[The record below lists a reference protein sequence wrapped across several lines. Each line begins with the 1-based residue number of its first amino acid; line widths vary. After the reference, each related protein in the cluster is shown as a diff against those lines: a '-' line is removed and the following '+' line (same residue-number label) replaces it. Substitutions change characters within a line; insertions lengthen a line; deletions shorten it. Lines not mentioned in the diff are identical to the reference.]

1 MSIHPTALVH
11 RQAVVP
17 ASAKV
22 GPYCS
27 IGAGVV
33 LGEDC
38 ELISHVVLEGHTRI
52 GARNRIFPFVCLGFE
67 PQVLKYEEADAR
79 VEIGSDNILRE
90 NVTIS
95 RGIAGK
101 GVTRV
106 GDYCLLMAYVHIGHD
121 SQVGSHCILPNGAAL
136 GGHVIVEDFASASA
150 LGPVHQSCRIGTYA
164 YIGGGTTITQDV
176 LPYSLTSV
184 RRDTHACGLNRAG
197 LEQLGFRHEHLSPLE
212 EAYRILL
219 HPKLN
224 TSQVLERLKADVK
237 TSNEVTHLIE
247 FIEASERGVIR

>member
-1 MSIHPTALVH
+1 MSIHRTALVH

-17 ASAKV
+17 ASV
-22 GPYCS
+22 NCS

-33 LGEDC
+33 LGDDC

-67 PQVLKYEEADAR
+67 PQVSKYEEGDAR

-101 GVTRV
+101 GVTRI
-106 GDYCLLMAYVHIGHD
+106 GDHCLLMAYVHIGHD
-121 SQVGSHCILPNGAAL
+121 SQIGSHCILPNGAAL
-136 GGHVIVEDFASASA
+136 GGYVIVEDFASASA

-184 RRDTHACGLNRAG
+184 RRNTHACGLNRAG
-197 LEQLGFRHEHLSPLE
+197 LEQ
-212 EAYRILL
+212 
-219 HPKLN
+219 
-224 TSQVLERLKADVK
+224 
-237 TSNEVTHLIE
+237 